1 MGNEHYKSH
10 KILFQH
16 MNDEYT
22 TMVVDKQMIMV
33 IDKNS
38 APRMDSKSIINHFV
52 SNDQTEI

>member
-1 MGNEHYKSH
+1 
-10 KILFQH
+10 

-38 APRMDSKSIINHFV
+38 APRMDSKLIINHFV
-52 SNDQTEI
+52 SNNQTEI